1 MRRLVLFLGSMIGS
15 TLAFVFVVAALVSGV
30 TGLWPLVGAA
40 FGGYLAGWPTAMV
53 VAKRMR

>member
-15 TLAFVFVVAALVSGV
+15 TLAFVFVVAALVSGI
-30 TGLWPLVGAA
+30 TGLWPLIGSAVA
-40 FGGYLAGWPTAMV
+40 GYLTGWPTALV